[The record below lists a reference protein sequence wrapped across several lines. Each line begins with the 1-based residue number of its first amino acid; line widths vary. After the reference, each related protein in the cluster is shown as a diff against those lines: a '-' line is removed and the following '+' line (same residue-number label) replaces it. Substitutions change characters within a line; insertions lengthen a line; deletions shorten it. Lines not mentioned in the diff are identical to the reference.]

1 MIYGLREMSPL
12 FSSEKP
18 GILVIDDET
27 AMLDIIKTTLEDEG
41 YRVFTAGA
49 PEVGLQIYEKNWRDI
64 QLVLLDYLMPNMTG
78 DLVFECLQRQ
88 NPYVKVLLLTACDD
102 HVARQM
108 FQSGL
113 RGYIQKPFYLA
124 DLVTRVGEEIEAD

>member
-1 MIYGLREMSPL
+1 MSPL

-18 GILVIDDET
+18 GVLAIDDEPDL
-27 AMLDIIKTTLEDEG
+27 LDIIKTALEGEG
-41 YRVFTAGA
+41 FRVFTATD
-49 PEVGLQIYEKNWRDI
+49 PQEGLKFYEQHACDI

-88 NPYVKVLLLTACDD
+88 NPDVRVLLLTACDD

-108 FQSGL
+108 FQAGL

-124 DLVTRVGEEIEAD
+124 DLIARVSEEVDAA